1 MQNDAVSAEKT
12 DTNHEVLK
20 MAVFPP
26 PPAVG
31 SQRGCYC
38 RCAYSDYTQQL
49 PTLFLHRTGQP
60 HTCQDRHIS
69 GKEKKIKSFTTG
81 EKHNQIPNRMLK
93 ACFDKLFPASV
104 SYLLWRWRRFLCKC
118 QFHCLRSRFWL
129 FV

>member
-69 GKEKKIKSFTTG
+69 GKEKKKIFHNRRKTQSNSQSNVKS
-81 EKHNQIPNRMLK
+81 
-93 ACFDKLFPASV
+93 LF
-104 SYLLWRWRRFLCKC
+104 
-118 QFHCLRSRFWL
+118 
-129 FV
+129 